1 MTPSAAKQMR
11 SVCPISTDVNI
22 YEFATA
28 AAEKAAYLDYWRHNA
43 ASLAQQG
50 CYGWMAEQLDSLQPK
65 RILDIG
71 CGTGEGTL
79 ALFQRF
85 SADIVAIDE
94 NLSCLRNTHRCFR
107 NQKVPADLRARFQY
121 FQNPN
126 GSHSTEIEKGEI
138 ITTERVALL
147 QADVLLEDPPM
158 YSYLDRRG
166 PFDAITIWLIGAY
179 QCRLTCADLYPL
191 RMTQPQDYRLHVQN
205 RVYRLAGKFL
215 RPGGTLQVIDRGEP
229 LCTPELS
236 EDHLNGHREQAEL
249 GGLQVQGFTARR
261 YEEHATR
268 KGVELIIS
276 PGKSGRVPNLTETAL
291 ISVTSLK
298 P

>member
-1 MTPSAAKQMR
+1 MITPGAKQMR
-11 SVCPISTDVNI
+11 NVGPISADVNI

-28 AAEKAAYLDYWRHNA
+28 TAEKAAYLDYWRHNA
-43 ASLAQQG
+43 ASLAAQG
-50 CYGWMAEQLDSLQPK
+50 CYGWMAEQLDFLKPK

-85 SADIVAIDE
+85 SPDIVAIDE
-94 NLSCLRNTHRCFR
+94 NLSCLRQTHRCFR
-107 NQKVPADLRARFQY
+107 NHRAPADLRARFEY
-121 FQNPN
+121 RQNPN
-126 GSHSTEIEKGEI
+126 GSHSTEINKVEI

-147 QADVLLEDPPM
+147 QADVLLEDPPLH
-158 YSYLDRRG
+158 SYLERLG

-191 RMTQPQDYRLHVQN
+191 RITEPYQYRLHVQN
-205 RVYRLAGKFL
+205 RVYWMAGKLL
-215 RPGGTLQVIDRGEP
+215 RSGGILQVIDRGEP
-229 LCTPELS
+229 LSTPEIA

-249 GGLQVQGFTARR
+249 GGLQVQGFTARP

-268 KGVELIIS
+268 KGVEMIIS
-276 PGKSGRVPNLTETAL
+276 PGKSGRAPNLIEIAL